1 MVYYISYEILYRH
14 PMYLTRARSSVRSRV
29 DTINFFS
36 QFFSP
41 FFAVSMMMY
50 HYQST
55 FLISLMVVVQLVTLN
70 CLFVRCEPLS
80 AQVFDEPQQI
90 ITATASN

>member
-1 MVYYISYEILYRH
+1 MSKIIFGDLVLTQLFQYII
-14 PMYLTRARSSVRSRV
+14 P
-29 DTINFFS
+29 IFS
-36 QFFSP
+36 LF
-41 FFAVSMMMY
+41 FFAVPMMMY